1 MSGKPPDTFRE
12 NVLLD
17 PHFPIYKH
25 LNGVFFLGQNFQRD
39 HKLENKSIT

>member
-25 LNGVFFLGQNFQRD
+25 FEREY
-39 HKLENKSIT
+39 KLENKSTT

>member
-25 LNGVFFLGQNFQRD
+25 LNGVFFSDKISNV
-39 HKLENKSIT
+39 NTN